1 MPELPEVETLK
12 RALTPLVLNKRLLEL
27 NFLRKNLR
35 FPIPSSKLCKGLLNQ
50 KISAITRKGKYI
62 LIHAPDGSL
71 LVHLGMSGRV
81 TQAPSMKPMEKH
93 THALFKFEPNTYL
106 HYIDPRRF
114 GCLLWIPKGNGHPLL
129 DGLGPDPIDQE
140 ITAQEMKTAAK
151 NCSSV
156 SIKNFLM
163 DAKRIAGIGN
173 IYACEALFAARIY
186 PKKPARKINST
197 QWTILL
203 SVLRDILKK
212 SIVAGGTTLR
222 DFHSTDGSQ
231 GYYKFKLAVYGKENK
246 SCPVCTEPIKRI
258 IQSARSTFYC
268 KVCQK

>member
-35 FPIPSSKLCKGLLNQ
+35 FPIPSSKLCKGLINQ
-50 KISAITRKGKYI
+50 KILAITRKGKYI

-173 IYACEALFAARIY
+173 IYACEALFAAKIY

-197 QWTILL
+197 QWTIIL

-222 DFHSTDGSQ
+222 DFYSTDGSQ
-231 GYYKFKLAVYGKENK
+231 GYYKFKLTVYGKENK
-246 SCPVCTEPIKRI
+246 PCPVCTEPIKRI